1 MAMTL
6 RLSDDETT
14 ALREAAEREGIS
26 MQELARKAVR
36 QYVDGWATERD
47 AFLADFARDNQGL
60 LDRLGQ

>member
-47 AFLADFARDNQGL
+47 AFLADFARDNKGL

>member
-6 RLSDDETT
+6 RLTDEEAA
-14 ALREAAEREGIS
+14 ALRDAAEREGVS

-36 QYVDGWATERD
+36 QYVDAWAQERD
-47 AFLADFARDNQGL
+47 AFLVEFAAKNKGL